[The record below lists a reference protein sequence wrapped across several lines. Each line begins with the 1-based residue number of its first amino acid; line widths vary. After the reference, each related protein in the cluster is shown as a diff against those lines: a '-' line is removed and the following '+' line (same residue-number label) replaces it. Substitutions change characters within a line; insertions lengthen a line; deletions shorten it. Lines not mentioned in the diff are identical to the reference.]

1 MKENN
6 TKFNYAVSIII
17 DRRKIKL
24 IVVNSKELNLKYN
37 NYISYYTETL
47 QYVVKTLKN
56 LV

>member
-1 MKENN
+1 MQLCCQ
-6 TKFNYAVSIII
+6 YI

-24 IVVNSKELNLKYN
+24 IVVISKELNLKYN